1 MACRGKPTE
10 FKGGGVAA
18 QLRSLKAGK
27 HPKSGDDMPPS
38 VDERGYLHK
47 PIAIPSRAAKGSQQ
61 DAIQHVQAMR
71 ELDGPRRSSIS
82 STPGRSSGEKHQDR
96 LEMVRARERAAKA
109 AKAPPARQ
117 VVRRLRGKQ
126 WSTQWQLDVL
136 GTTLQCP
143 CPPGNPLS

>member
-1 MACRGKPTE
+1 MPCRGKPTE
-10 FKGGGVAA
+10 LKGGGVAA

-47 PIAIPSRAAKGSQQ
+47 PTAAPSRVAKGSQQ
-61 DAIQHVQAMR
+61 HVIQHMAAMR
-71 ELDGPRRSSIS
+71 ELDWPRRSSIS
-82 STPGRSSGEKHQDR
+82 STPGRTSGEKRQDM
-96 LEMVRARERAAKA
+96 LEKVRARERAAMA
-109 AKAPPARQ
+109 AKAPPATQ

-126 WSTQWQLDVL
+126 WSTQWQLEDL

>member
-1 MACRGKPTE
+1 MVCRGKPTD

-47 PIAIPSRAAKGSQQ
+47 PTAAPSRAVKGSQQ
-61 DAIQHVQAMR
+61 DAIQHMKAMR
-71 ELDGPRRSSIS
+71 ELDGPRRSSIAV
-82 STPGRSSGEKHQDR
+82 TPARSSGEKLLDR

-126 WSTQWQLDVL
+126 WSTQWQLEVL